1 MANDAGMWI
10 DEKTSAPAAAG
21 ALVVNFH
28 LDSKLMPHESEKAG
42 YPVYKQIERVTVWTD
57 KDNNNIFD
65 VNELHKRRWPAE
77 YAAFKEGRE
86 QVASGTPLTAL
97 FPGQPEIV
105 DMLKAQKIHTVEALA
120 AINDASQFQF
130 AQPLADKARKFIGDQ
145 KADQVPQMQQQMQ
158 DMMATIADL
167 QAQLAERPRR
177 GRPPNA
183 EKENAA

>member
-1 MANDAGMWI
+1 MADAGMWI

-28 LDSKLMPHESEKAG
+28 LDSKLMPFESEKAG
-42 YPVYKQIERVTVWTD
+42 HPVFQQIERVTVWTD

-86 QVASGTPLTAL
+86 QMSSGTPLMAL
-97 FPGQPEIV
+97 FPSQPEIV

-120 AINDASQFQF
+120 NITDASQFQF
-130 AQPLADKARKFIGDQ
+130 AQPLADKARKFIDSQ
-145 KADQVPQMQQQMQ
+145 KADAVPQMQQQME
-158 DMMATIADL
+158 DMARTIAEL
-167 QAQLAERPRR
+167 QAQLEEKPRR
-177 GRPPNA
+177 GRPPNS
-183 EKENAA
+183 ERTEAA